1 MRQFYKLFRD
11 IQLLCQYFF
20 YTFTPFQKPI
30 FLVAFNLYKL
40 MQIRKAALED
50 FQIINDLAIKTW
62 HNAYDKIL
70 SPEQVNY
77 MLEMMYS
84 LEAITEQIAVKG
96 HHFLLISEG
105 DNYLGF
111 GSYELNYLF
120 GITKLHK
127 LYVLPETQ
135 GKGAGRLL
143 VQKIEE
149 AAAKNGNDKV
159 TLNVNR
165 YNSAVD
171 FYLKNGYTKA
181 GEEDINIGNGYLME
195 DFIMEKSL

>member
-1 MRQFYKLFRD
+1 
-11 IQLLCQYFF
+11 
-20 YTFTPFQKPI
+20 
-30 FLVAFNLYKL
+30 
-40 MQIRKAALED
+40 MQIRKAGVED

-77 MLEMMYS
+77 MLNMMYS

-96 HHFLLISEG
+96 HHFLILSEG
-105 DNYLGF
+105 DSYLGF
-111 GSYELNYLF
+111 ASYELNYLS
-120 GITKLHK
+120 GVTKLHK

-143 VQKIEE
+143 IEKVEE
-149 AAAKNGNDKV
+149 AATKNGNDKV
-159 TLNVNR
+159 SLNVNR
-165 YNSAVD
+165 YNTAVN
-171 FYLKNGYTKA
+171 FYQKNGYIKA

-195 DFIMEKSL
+195 DYIMEKSL

>member
-1 MRQFYKLFRD
+1 
-11 IQLLCQYFF
+11 
-20 YTFTPFQKPI
+20 
-30 FLVAFNLYKL
+30 

-84 LEAITEQIAVKG
+84 LEAITEQILGKG
-96 HHFLLISEG
+96 HHFLLLSEAG
-105 DNYLGF
+105 NYLGF
-111 GSYELNYLF
+111 ASYELNYLS
-120 GITKLHK
+120 GTTKLHK

-135 GKGAGRLL
+135 GMGAGRLL
-143 VQKIEE
+143 IKKIEE
-149 AAAKNGNDKV
+149 AAAANGNDKV
-159 TLNVNR
+159 SLNVNR
-165 YNSAVD
+165 YNSAVN
-171 FYLKNGYTKA
+171 FYQKNGYTKS

-195 DFIMEKSL
+195 DFIMEKAL

>member
-1 MRQFYKLFRD
+1 
-11 IQLLCQYFF
+11 
-20 YTFTPFQKPI
+20 
-30 FLVAFNLYKL
+30 

-84 LEAITEQIAVKG
+84 LEAITEQIAIKG
-96 HHFLLISEG
+96 HLFLLISEG

-111 GSYELNYLF
+111 GSYELNYLS
-120 GITKLHK
+120 GVTKLHK

-195 DFIMEKSL
+195 DFIMEKGL